1 MQGGIWPL
9 RPDDSRSSATTRGVL
24 VLLQVTPGQRQKLR
38 ESFCFH
44 EPRRPAGFE
53 KWSFRQ
59 RRVSKSVLDEEEEA
73 AALAAGNTRKIEREE
88 RKTRI
93 RSRDDPRLRIRT
105 GGTCLLALSL
115 ILCLLS
121 ISMIPEIY

>member
-1 MQGGIWPL
+1 
-9 RPDDSRSSATTRGVL
+9 VL

-53 KWSFRQ
+53 RWSFRQ
-59 RRVSKSVLDEEEEA
+59 RRASKSVLDEEKA
-73 AALAAGNTRKIEREE
+73 AALAAGNTARLEREE
-88 RKTRI
+88 RKSRI
-93 RSRDDPRLRIRT
+93 RSREDPRLTVRT
-105 GGTCLLALSL
+105 GGTCLLTLSH

-121 ISMIPEIY
+121 ISMLPEIY

>member
-1 MQGGIWPL
+1 
-9 RPDDSRSSATTRGVL
+9 VL

-53 KWSFRQ
+53 RWSFRQ
-59 RRVSKSVLDEEEEA
+59 RRVSKSVLDDDEEV
-73 AALAAGNTRKIEREE
+73 AALAAGNTAKLEREE

-93 RSRDDPRLRIRT
+93 RSREDLRLRVRT
-105 GGTCLLALSL
+105 
-115 ILCLLS
+115 
-121 ISMIPEIY
+121 

>member
-1 MQGGIWPL
+1 M
-9 RPDDSRSSATTRGVL
+9 
-24 VLLQVTPGQRQKLR
+24 
-38 ESFCFH
+38 
-44 EPRRPAGFE
+44 
-53 KWSFRQ
+53 
-59 RRVSKSVLDEEEEA
+59 LDEEEE